1 MKTFNTTL
9 RTLATGATLAL
20 LATGTALADPSYYGN
35 GYKGGS
41 YVRSTEFRF
50 DNPVKI
56 FVNVDIRDRSSRRED
71 RFETVTEQAMRA
83 NMPNYI
89 RIVDNPRYADIVID
103 VREEDYDLD
112 RRIVDR
118 DREDDRYGR
127 LSMHASNHCGPAYKA
142 SYTVVKERLDTKA
155 RYTVHVTTEGVG
167 RERERITARADSYL
181 TYGEDLR
188 AHNRCGAE
196 PTNRF
201 PNQHVAALFDNA
213 SGAGF
218 NRATNQIRRE
228 TAADLGRK
236 LAGEIR
242 SNVDDYYASLAV
254 RYAHGGH
261 YGNPGKGHG
270 KHKTSHGRW
279 D

>member
-1 MKTFNTTL
+1 MKTFNIRL

-20 LATGTALADPSYYGN
+20 LATGTALADPSYYGGGN
-35 GYKGGS
+35 HGGS
-41 YVRSTEFRF
+41 YVRSTEFRA

-83 NMPNYI
+83 NMPSYV

-103 VREEDYDLD
+103 VVEQDYDLD

-127 LSMHASNHCGPAYKA
+127 VNLHSGNRCGPLYKA
-142 SYTVVKERLDTKA
+142 SYTVVKERLNTKA

-181 TYGEDLR
+181 TYGENLR
-188 AHNRCGAE
+188 AHTRCSAE
-196 PTNRF
+196 PTQRF
-201 PNQHVAALFDNA
+201 PNQKVVALFENGTD
-213 SGAGF
+213 AGF
-218 NRATNQIRRE
+218 ARAANQIRRE

-261 YGNPGKGHG
+261 YGNPGRGHG
-270 KHKTSHGRW
+270 KHKMSHGRW